1 MIPARSRGLW
11 LLVFGLLTGLL
22 ALAGLTAVARAA
34 SAEKSASV
42 SIAIPVPYA
51 TVVDAVRAVC
61 ADGVIRGTSQ
71 YESESTLSGAKEVD
85 SSTSFAPWAG
95 SGEAF
100 YKTRPGAVSPTHFAG
115 SKDMGAVTVR
125 YVVEPAPGGSVN
137 VRVDAVFVENSH
149 HGRHPSQGFVERAEF
164 GEIAKQLKN
173 TGALAAWPQAEAP
186 AHPPEHAAATKQESR
201 PNPVPPAFVPAL
213 AAAAPAPPAGRT
225 YPRTADVLKTAL
237 QEMGAFDSAAL
248 PALEGF
254 ADLDADTYSSYE
266 RPQYQFRAEF
276 VAAGAGKTTLHLIA
290 VITAR
295 YMPAA
300 QSRPEYRTVP
310 SNGRLEADLFD
321 RLDGY
326 LGVATGASA
335 PGAAGSRQQAAR
347 STAK

>member
-1 MIPARSRGLW
+1 MINTRSRGRW
-11 LLVFGLLTGLL
+11 LLVFGLLTGLA

-34 SAEKSASV
+34 AADKSASV
-42 SIAIPVPYA
+42 SIAIPVPYT

-71 YESESTLSGAKEVD
+71 YESESTLSGAKQVD

-125 YVVEPAPGGSVN
+125 YVVGPAPGGSVN

-186 AHPPEHAAATKQESR
+186 AHPPEQAATTRQESR
-201 PNPVPPAFVPAL
+201 PSPVPPAL
-213 AAAAPAPPAGRT
+213 AAVAAPAPQAGRN

-248 PALEGF
+248 PSLEGF
-254 ADLDADTYSSYE
+254 ADLDADSYSSYT

-276 VAAGAGKTTLHLIA
+276 VAAGAGKTTLHLTA

-295 YMPAA
+295 YTPAA
-300 QSRPEYRTVP
+300 QARPEYRTVP

-326 LGVATGASA
+326 LGVETGASA
-335 PGAAGSRQQAAR
+335 PGAARSRQQAAR